1 MEKHRIIKK
10 MLLLKS
16 KCSFKAVTIL
26 NTIPLISSLAAF
38 CNVYVQWKKSNTWI
52 HSYISVKFLECPTL
66 SITIK
71 GSYICI
77 QL

>member
-1 MEKHRIIKK
+1 MLLLLDGKTIIMEKHRIIKK

-38 CNVYVQWKKSNTWI
+38 WMKVINTQAERTD
-52 HSYISVKFLECPTL
+52 L
-66 SITIK
+66 
-71 GSYICI
+71 
-77 QL
+77 